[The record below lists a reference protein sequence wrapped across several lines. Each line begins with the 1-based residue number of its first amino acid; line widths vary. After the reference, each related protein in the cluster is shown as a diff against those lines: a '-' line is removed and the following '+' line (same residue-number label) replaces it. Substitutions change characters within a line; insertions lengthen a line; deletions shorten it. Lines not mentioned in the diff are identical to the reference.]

1 MKVFQLISLIYK
13 SKWKDR
19 WIQETWLAYPT
30 QGKNEK
36 TTIGLYSL
44 FISCTRSLFVVPKS
58 WLIPARSSA
67 PHTLR
72 SKALIVITILIVII
86 VCFGPLILCIS
97 KVCISISSATSV
109 RTPRS
114 RPALEND
121 STYQETWKYTHINP
135 DIYSF

>member
-1 MKVFQLISLIYK
+1 MNSRNLT
-13 SKWKDR
+13 R
-19 WIQETWLAYPT
+19 LAYPT
-30 QGKNEK
+30 QGKKEK

-44 FISCTRSLFVVPKS
+44 FISCTRSLVVVPKS
-58 WLIPARSSA
+58 WLIPPRSSA

-72 SKALIVITILIVII
+72 SKALIFITILIFVII

-97 KVCISISSATSV
+97 KVCTSISGATSV

-114 RPALEND
+114 CPALEND